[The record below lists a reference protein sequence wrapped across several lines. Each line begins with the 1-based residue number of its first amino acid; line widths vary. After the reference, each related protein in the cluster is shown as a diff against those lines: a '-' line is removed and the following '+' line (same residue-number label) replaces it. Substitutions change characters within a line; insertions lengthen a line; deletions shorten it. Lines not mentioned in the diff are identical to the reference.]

1 MSDFADPARQAA
13 MFTVRGVRTI
23 ANSKM
28 RGFGKAVRNA
38 QKQGSVPTKWELNK
52 ALKDNT
58 RFDDELKNAVLDE
71 YKKVLDYTAEILT
84 RNGKAIQDLYI
95 PGGIQASVVLK
106 NRRFWESELS
116 SAFMRKWE
124 NNADIHMGV
133 AKRAGI
139 FDGVAEDGT
148 LMFSKIKVA
157 ELDDA
162 ERAAYKAAMREEFD
176 EMARNSIDQAWAKT
190 LL

>member
-1 MSDFADPARQAA
+1 MRNNAEAGGLSKDARKSVLGFLGLDVLGRVGTGAREFITKQSEPVILQLAMMVDTAGAGFVSDFADPSRQAA

-28 RGFGKAVRNA
+28 RGFGKAVRDA

-52 ALKDNT
+52 ALKDGT

-84 RNGKAIQDLYI
+84 RNGKTVQDLYI

-116 SAFMRKWE
+116 SAFMRK
-124 NNADIHMGV
+124 MG
-133 AKRAGI
+133 KQR
-139 FDGVAEDGT
+139 
-148 LMFSKIKVA
+148 
-157 ELDDA
+157 
-162 ERAAYKAAMREEFD
+162 
-176 EMARNSIDQAWAKT
+176 
-190 LL
+190 